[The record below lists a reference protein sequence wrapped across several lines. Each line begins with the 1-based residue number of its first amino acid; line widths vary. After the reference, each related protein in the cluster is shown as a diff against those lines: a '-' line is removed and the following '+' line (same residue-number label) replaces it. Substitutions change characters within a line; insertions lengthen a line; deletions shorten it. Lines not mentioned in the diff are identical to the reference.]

1 MPKKSLPLDP
11 DESLAIRAAWLHYVG
26 GLTQT
31 AVAKRLGVPS
41 VKAHRLI
48 ARAVADGRVKV
59 TIDGDIV
66 ECVALENR
74 LVTRY
79 GLDICEV
86 APDLDETGIPFRAF
100 AMAGAGF
107 LRREIERG
115 TTPVIGLGHGRT
127 LAATVQHLPRLD
139 APKLKFVS
147 LFGGLT
153 RNYSA
158 NPHDVMHRIAEKTG
172 ARSYVLPVPFFANS
186 AEDREV
192 LLAQRGVAEV
202 FALTSGAGLKLTGIG
217 TAEPD
222 AQLVSSGMIEPKEIN
237 AIRADGGVGE
247 LLGHFF
253 DAQGRVLPTAL
264 TARTLAVSFAPQSD
278 QIVAVAG
285 GAHKVA
291 AIRAVLRSGHLRGLI
306 TDERTATALL
316 DDGAT
321 R

>member
-1 MPKKSLPLDP
+1 MTPTGLPIDP

-26 GLTQT
+26 GLTQA

-48 ARAVADGRVKV
+48 ARAVAEGRVKV
-59 TIDGDIV
+59 TIDGDMV
-66 ECVALENR
+66 ECVALEHQ
-74 LVTRY
+74 LATRF
-79 GLDICEV
+79 GLDMCEV
-86 APDLDETGIPFRAF
+86 APDLDEQGIPFRALS
-100 AMAGAGF
+100 MAGAGF

-115 TTPVIGLGHGRT
+115 EMRVIGLGHGRT
-127 LAATVQHLPRLD
+127 LAATVQQLPRLD
-139 APKLKFVS
+139 APDLKFVS

-153 RNYSA
+153 RHYSA

-172 ARSYVLPVPFFANS
+172 ARAYVLPVPFFANT
-186 AEDREV
+186 ADDREV

-202 FALTSGAGLKLTGIG
+202 FALANEAGLKLTGIG

-253 DAQGRVLPTAL
+253 DAQGRLLPTAL
-264 TARTLAVSFAPQSD
+264 TARTLAVSFAPERD
-278 QIVAVAG
+278 QIIAVAG
-285 GAHKVA
+285 GAHKVQ
-291 AIRAVLRSGHLRGLI
+291 AIRAVLISGRLKGLI
-306 TDERTATALL
+306 TDERTARALL
-316 DDGAT
+316 Q
-321 R
+321 